1 MKLYGFGTDKGLLN
15 DFLTTASYKELEPI
29 LDNYSQRIIKEYDD
43 EGNYVGSISHI
54 LRVFLI
60 DKVKMSETYTAFLF
74 FTRMSSLM
82 ILRLY

>member
-1 MKLYGFGTDKGLLN
+1 MKLYGFGTDKGAVKW

-54 LRVFLI
+54 LRVF
-60 DKVKMSETYTAFLF
+60 
-74 FTRMSSLM
+74 
-82 ILRLY
+82 